1 MPSFHAVVTTG
12 IYCLPEC
19 SARPLPGNLRSY
31 GSPAAA
37 ELDGFRACHR
47 CRPYRR
53 DLPVSWAGPEV
64 VCRAVR
70 LIVEGA
76 LDEEGEDSLAATV
89 GMSGRHLRRQFLE
102 HVGVTPSQLA
112 RSRRAHFARRLLDD
126 SDLSIGEIAFAA
138 GFGSIRQLNRTMTE
152 VFRATP
158 RELRARRRVGDHL
171 VADGG
176 LTVRLGVTP
185 PYDHAAVLGYLAGRA
200 IVGVES
206 VVDGV
211 YRRTVRIDGD
221 PGVIEVRPGSPTEL
235 LVTLHLPH
243 WGGLIHHVSRVRR
256 VFGLDVDPA
265 EPAAVL
271 GADPLLGPLLAAD
284 PGVRM
289 PGTWDLLEVG
299 VRAVVGQQ
307 VSVAG
312 ANTVTARLVARHG
325 EPVPG
330 LGPMGLTHLF
340 PTADVLADPGT
351 DLDGLGLTTSR
362 IRAIRGFAAA
372 VRDGEVR
379 VDRRASLAAFLASI
393 ERLPGLGPWTAN
405 YVALRLGEPD
415 AVPAG
420 DLGLRAGAARILGR
434 PVGAVELE
442 RQAEAWRPWRSVAAI
457 HLWRTASL
465 PGPGPAA
472 GPASMAG
479 DGAVDL
485 RGRALALPR

>member
-1 MPSFHAVVTTG
+1 MTTG

-19 SARPLPGNLRSY
+19 SARPLAGNLRSY
-31 GSPAAA
+31 GSAAAA
-37 ELDGFRACHR
+37 ELAGFRACHR

-53 DLPVSWAGPEV
+53 DAPVSWAGPEV
-64 VCRAVR
+64 VCRAVH
-70 LIVEGA
+70 LIAEGV
-76 LDEEGEDSLAATV
+76 LDERGEDSLAAAV

-126 SDLSIGEIAFAA
+126 TDLSIGEIAFAA

-152 VFRATP
+152 VFRAPP
-158 RELRARRRVGDHL
+158 RELRARRRVGDRL

-185 PYDHAAVLGYLAGRA
+185 PYDHDAVLGYLAGRA
-200 IVGVES
+200 ITGVES

-211 YRRTVRIDGD
+211 YRRTARIDGD
-221 PGVIEVRPGSPTEL
+221 PGVIEVRPGSPTGL
-235 LVTLHLPH
+235 LVTFHLPH
-243 WGGLIHHVSRVRR
+243 WSGLIHQVSRVRQ

-271 GADPLLGPLLAAD
+271 GSDPLLGPLLAAE

-325 EPVPG
+325 EPVSG

-351 DLDGLGLTTSR
+351 DLDGLGLTTAR

-372 VRDGEVR
+372 VRGGEVR
-379 VDRRASLAAFLASI
+379 VDRSLSLAAFLASI
-393 ERLPGLGPWTAN
+393 ERLPGLGPWTSN
-405 YVALRLGEPD
+405 YIALRLGEPD
-415 AVPAG
+415 AFPAG
-420 DLGLRAGAARILGR
+420 DLGLRTGAARLLGR
-434 PVGAVELE
+434 PVSAAELE
-442 RQAEAWRPWRSVAAI
+442 RWSEVWRPWRSMAAI
-457 HLWRTASL
+457 HLWRTAARPEFGAEL
-465 PGPGPAA
+465 P
-472 GPASMAG
+472 
-479 DGAVDL
+479 VL
-485 RGRALALPR
+485 RAWR